1 MPIRRPKSTG
11 ALHLIESEEQYTLA
25 EHEPRC
31 RHSTDVHLLP
41 VSKARTNKFYICL
54 QGAIN
59 VHQ

>member
-54 QGAIN
+54 QCTYI
-59 VHQ
+59 VYL